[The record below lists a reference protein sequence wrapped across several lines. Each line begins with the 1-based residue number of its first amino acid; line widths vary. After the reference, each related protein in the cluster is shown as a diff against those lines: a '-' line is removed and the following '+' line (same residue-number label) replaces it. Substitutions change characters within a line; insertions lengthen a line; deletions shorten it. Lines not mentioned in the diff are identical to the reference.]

1 MSALSCSKFT
11 GKRSLFILQWQLQI
25 LLEKLATRGSLC
37 SKSWHIM
44 MKDLQIGKKKEREGG
59 RERTENRNKNET
71 ECKVVGLLQL
81 IAVLLI
87 LLQAV
92 CHVPQ
97 IKLLFEEGNDLAA
110 KCTIKYR

>member
-1 MSALSCSKFT
+1 MAYNVEGFANRK
-11 GKRSLFILQWQLQI
+11 
-25 LLEKLATRGSLC
+25 
-37 SKSWHIM
+37 
-44 MKDLQIGKKKEREGG
+44 KKKEREGG

-97 IKLLFEEGNDLAA
+97 IKLLFEAGNDLAA